1 MAEAAPDD
9 EVIMD
14 CVAFFFMK
22 KAWGANSIGRRITF
36 DALLRKAKNAL

>member
-22 KAWGANSIGRRITF
+22 KARGANSIGRRITF